1 MDGYQSSLPLVLIPP
16 INPFTYVI
24 KWIEFTSA
32 DKAALK
38 QKSYHHLSCIPCL
51 KPLQQRLEPYQL
63 LRHHPQDHLNSYILP
78 HSKTYWNW
86 KIIYLTNLTKQDS
99 TEHHNSL
106 LWILCQH
113 ISLLSPMPNQ
123 LHDTPIPIIKES
135 LDHDVQWG
143 IITPVQIGTPV
154 EWCSPMVVTS
164 KKDGTPQKK
173 LSIFKT

>member
-1 MDGYQSSLPLVLIPP
+1 
-16 INPFTYVI
+16 
-24 KWIEFTSA
+24 
-32 DKAALK
+32 
-38 QKSYHHLSCIPCL
+38 
-51 KPLQQRLEPYQL
+51 
-63 LRHHPQDHLNSYILP
+63 
-78 HSKTYWNW
+78 
-86 KIIYLTNLTKQDS
+86 
-99 TEHHNSL
+99 
-106 LWILCQH
+106 
-113 ISLLSPMPNQ
+113 MPNQ